1 MTKRRDRRDTL
12 LRQILGELVLT
23 KLSDPRIDQARTTI
37 TRVELAED
45 FLTAKVYVSVLGDEA
60 DQRKTLR
67 ALKGAA
73 GHLQELMMKQI
84 SLRHTPHLEF
94 VFDEEFKKTLK
105 TLQLIQQAMN
115 EIHEK
120 ERAADGDETD
130 ETDETP
136 PPAKTEASS

>member
-1 MTKRRDRRDTL
+1 MTQRRERLDTL

-23 KLSDPRIDQARTTI
+23 KLSDPRIDRARTTI

-45 FLTAKVYVSVLGDEA
+45 LLTARVYVSVLGDEA
-60 DQRKTLR
+60 DHRKTLR

-84 SLRHTPHLEF
+84 SLRHTPRLEF
-94 VFDEEFKKTLK
+94 VFDKEYKKTLQ
-105 TLQLIQQAMN
+105 TLQLIQQAMD

-120 ERAADGDETD
+120 ERAAAEDETD
-130 ETDETP
+130 A
-136 PPAKTEASS
+136 PAETEAPS